1 VSGPLVSAI
10 LTIANPRRQMLAR
23 KIVNQFVTQHY
34 TPYELVIV
42 NGTDT
47 KILTNDSMNTDS
59 MLEAGCQIVE
69 VHVPSGLNSATMK
82 NRGLRVARGEWILC
96 LDDDDYFHENRL
108 MYQMAHRQ
116 NGPCLLR
123 YQLRVDISAALTAE
137 ASDSGTICPLLHLL
151 RKDQGIPCT
160 MLFPKYAQLGNI
172 WSPEL
177 RLWEFNEDLNIN
189 EYDELLARMQQAGL
203 NPVVCNN
210 MHNAFVQK
218 LHWPLLSIAVYHGG
232 NELTREQFFALG
244 ESAEPGKVPVGLN
257 ATDVDHLKVVLESY
271 NFKVR

>member
-1 VSGPLVSAI
+1 MSGPLVSAI
-10 LTIANPRRQMLAR
+10 LTIANPRRQTLAR
-23 KIVNQFVTQHY
+23 KVVNQFVAQHY

-42 NGTDT
+42 NGTDA

-59 MLEAGCQIVE
+59 MLEAGCQVIE

-82 NRGLRVARGEWILC
+82 NHGLHVARGEWIIC
-96 LDDDDYFHENRL
+96 LDDDDYFHESRL

-116 NGPCLLR
+116 NGPCMLR
-123 YQLRVDISAALTAE
+123 YQLRVDISAALTPE
-137 ASDSGTICPLLHLL
+137 APDSGTICPLLHLL

-160 MLFPKYAQLGNI
+160 MLFPKL
-172 WSPEL
+172 SPEL
-177 RLWEFNEDLNIN
+177 KPWQFNEDLNIN

-203 NPVVCNN
+203 ETVVCNN
-210 MHNAFVQK
+210 MHNAFVQG

-232 NELTREQFFALG
+232 NELTREQFFTLG
-244 ESAEPGKVPVGLN
+244 ESAEHGKVPVGLN